1 MDKPCSNKG
10 FSLIE
15 TLIVLL
21 VLTLVGT
28 LTIRPFETVLTQS
41 QDFQSKLIHTRFD
54 ALLSHQTLTLA
65 TEVITEYPIRF
76 NAQGNINMGQ
86 TIPFKNKE
94 VVLQIGTG
102 RCYEKRVSDD

>member
-1 MDKPCSNKG
+1 MDKPFSNKG

-21 VLTLVGT
+21 LLTMVGT
-28 LTIRPFETVLTQS
+28 LTMRPFDTALTQS

-54 ALLSHQTLTLA
+54 ALLTHQTITLE
-65 TEVITEYPIRF
+65 TEVLTDYAIRF